1 MRGGKTMKIKELT
14 FEGEGV
20 FSYISKSSHLEF
32 LDVELAKYLDD
43 ILILNHGN
51 RDVSVLVEKV
61 LIDDVDEFKM
71 LRLGN
76 LMSMMFSKKWENNHE
91 LLQEQISSDS
101 YNMKVEEK
109 IDTDG
114 LNTNVTSADNKQVT
128 NSATVGYNEND
139 FTDTDENEVSNLDKL
154 EVDGTTKTNVI
165 RSKTTT
171 GNKSNRLE
179 DLSHGLDFLNSNR
192 LYDILIS
199 DISKELG
206 TLIY

>member
-32 LDVELAKYLDD
+32 LDVELAKYLDE

-51 RDVSVLVEKV
+51 REVSVLVEKV
-61 LIDDVDEFKM
+61 LADDVDEFKM

-76 LMSMMFSKKWENNHE
+76 LMSMMFSKKWENNYE
-91 LLQEQISSDS
+91 LLQEQISSDT
-101 YNMKVEEK
+101 YNMKIEEM

-154 EVDGTTKTNVI
+154 EVDGTSQTNVV
-165 RSKTTT
+165 RSKTTS
-171 GNKSNRLE
+171 GNKTNRLE
-179 DLSHGLDFLNSNR
+179 DLSHGLTFLNNNR